1 MEKVAFFDIDGT
13 LYNGNLGLDV
23 GKYLV
28 GLRLISRMVLL
39 RAVFWG
45 FLYKLRLI
53 SYDKFGILGM
63 SLLEDV
69 LSGKE
74 VERVLRVVE
83 DFYEITDLNL
93 NKKVLGLLQ
102 DLKDKDFFIVLVT
115 GEPDFLMRPFIAK
128 VGADTSIT
136 TELELDKKGN
146 FTGKILDNLST
157 NKGKYEAFK
166 RFVEKEGVSLTESVA
181 VGDSEGDLGMLE
193 ACGRA
198 VCVNP
203 TKRLREVALEKSWE
217 IVA

>member
-1 MEKVAFFDIDGT
+1 MKRVAFFDIDGT

-39 RAVFWG
+39 RAIFLG

-53 SYDKFGILGM
+53 SYDKFGVLGM

-83 DFYEITDLNL
+83 DFYEVTDLNL

-128 VGADTSIT
+128 VGADVSLT
-136 TELELDKKGN
+136 TELELDKKGK
-146 FTGKILDNLST
+146 FTGKILENLST
-157 NKGKYEAFK
+157 NKGKYEVFK
-166 RFVEKEGVSLTESVA
+166 RFVEKEGVDLTESVA

-198 VCVNP
+198 ICVNP
-203 TKRLREVALEKSWE
+203 TRGLLKVARVKGWGV
-217 IVA
+217 I